1 MILDIIL
8 TRCLIYIFS
17 YDLWFYISHIILHK
31 KIFYNSIHYIHH
43 ITHYKK
49 MTYKDTYKSHYL
61 ETIVQS
67 IGIFLPIMFMKFIYL
82 EFIFVLILINI
93 RGMIRHDFNL
103 QWIFGNHHILHHQ
116 YGNCNYGEYY
126 LDYIFNTNFTKE
138 KRKL

>member
-1 MILDIIL
+1 
-8 TRCLIYIFS
+8 
-17 YDLWFYISHIILHK
+17 
-31 KIFYNSIHYIHH
+31 
-43 ITHYKK
+43 